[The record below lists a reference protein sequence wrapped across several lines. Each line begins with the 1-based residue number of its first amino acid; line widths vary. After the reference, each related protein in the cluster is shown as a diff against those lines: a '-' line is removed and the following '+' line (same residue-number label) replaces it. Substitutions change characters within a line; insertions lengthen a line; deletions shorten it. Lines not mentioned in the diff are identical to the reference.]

1 MQSFFRDVVVDDSV
15 KINTTTLCLSSQVV
29 DVGRTCLIGNE
40 ASKLKLRVAGTGR
53 TSSTFRCFS
62 NCIHGKRPGGQAPGD
77 SLATLLLTV
86 QAEDI
91 LSAGIGERAVVG
103 DTQDALDLSNSFTL
117 TKQLRDRAAHV
128 RGQKSWHAS
137 IASFGFVSQVG
148 CVGVT
153 GNTRHV
159 TDELGSRLLLRLLRR
174 AGLDAARLRHC
185 FSCGTHIAKM
195 IMVEPLRNG
204 KEKFNSSKPLP

>member
-1 MQSFFRDVVVDDSV
+1 MQSFFGNVVVDDSV
-15 KINTTTLCLSSQVV
+15 KINTTPLSLLGQVV
-29 DVGRTCLIGNE
+29 DVRRTCLSSNE
-40 ASKLKLRVAGTGR
+40 ASKLKLRIAGTGR
-53 TSSTFRCFS
+53 TSSTFWSFCNS
-62 NCIHGKRPGGQAPGD
+62 VHESGPGRLVPGD

-91 LSAGIGERAVVG
+91 LSARIGERAVVG
-103 DTQDALDLSNSFTL
+103 DTQDALDLSNSLTL

-128 RGQKSWHAS
+128 RGQESGHAG
-137 IASFGFVSQVG
+137 IASFSFISQIG

-159 TDELGSRLLLRLLRR
+159 ADELGSRLLLRLRRR
-174 AGLDAARLRHC
+174 AGLDATRLRHC
-185 FSCGTHIAKM
+185 FSCGTHIAKI

-204 KEKFNSSKPLP
+204 KEKF